1 VLRHGFLG
9 SSCVHFVALSFC
21 LFITV
26 YSKLIYKHL
35 GFWFQLVSVT
45 HRAIRRRCLD
55 FEMANVQRKNSE
67 DNSNAGSS
75 TSESDERNVA
85 NEKQLLPAKLN
96 GNFQRGILQGIG
108 LHLNALA
115 ALKEYKG
122 IQIEN
127 LSSGRQLS
135 LPNSTSLQIST
146 SQEHQHLSLV
156 PVSSERELDSSE
168 NGLQPA
174 EDCSQPSVYMA
185 GEDFNKNS
193 PRKKKQVQFLI
204 SCVSCYS
211 EFFLSSLV
219 LYQV

>member
-1 VLRHGFLG
+1 
-9 SSCVHFVALSFC
+9 
-21 LFITV
+21 
-26 YSKLIYKHL
+26 
-35 GFWFQLVSVT
+35 
-45 HRAIRRRCLD
+45 
-55 FEMANVQRKNSE
+55 MANVQKKNSD
-67 DNSNAGSS
+67 DNSKGSSS

-96 GNFQRGILQGIG
+96 QRGILQGIG

-146 SQEHQHLSLV
+146 SQEQQHLSLV
-156 PVSSERELDSSE
+156 PVSSERDLDSSD
-168 NGLQPA
+168 NGLQPT

-193 PRKKKQVQFLI
+193 PRKKKQVQLLI
-204 SCVSCYS
+204 PCAFRCF
-211 EFFLSSLV
+211 ELFLSSLAHIKFD
-219 LYQV
+219 LQA